1 MYRLNDSNY
10 IDVKENYQLTINVDY
25 CESGCKTAKQL
36 NFSKNRISWAKIN
49 SEDII
54 FCAQF
59 FPAAKIVA
67 TSA

>member
-1 MYRLNDSNY
+1 M
-10 IDVKENYQLTINVDY
+10 KENYQLTINYCDTLSLAANVDY

-36 NFSKNRISWAKIN
+36 NFSKNRISWVKIN